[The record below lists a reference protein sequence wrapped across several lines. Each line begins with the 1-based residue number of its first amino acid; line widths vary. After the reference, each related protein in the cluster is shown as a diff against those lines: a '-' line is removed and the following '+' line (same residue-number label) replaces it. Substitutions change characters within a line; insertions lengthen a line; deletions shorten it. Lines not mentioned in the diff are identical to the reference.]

1 MKRKIKKQRK
11 IILGITL
18 TSFIFISVGY
28 ASFNTNINLKVKGN
42 VKVTEDKCF
51 TIEDNGDG
59 TGTITDYD
67 KTCGSTV
74 KIPNYINSLKIT
86 KIADGDEIDGIHGPF
101 VNKGIKKLIISDTL
115 TYIGSH
121 AFCGNNIDYLNVPSN
136 VKVIADHAFAW
147 TGSFYNGLV
156 LNEGLETIG
165 TGAFETCNLTS
176 LKILSTV
183 KNLYVTIASANLLK
197 DEDVFVYGK
206 DENGNT
212 DYTFLASYGNRETE
226 ETTIPESVKII
237 GTASFVG
244 AHGLKTVNIGNNVT
258 EIRPWSFWNMRN
270 LTTVNIGNGVTSI
283 ASEAFHDAPNIAV
296 ININKEK
303 DSIPYAPWG
312 ANATVNWLG

>member
-1 MKRKIKKQRK
+1 MRRKKSKKK
-11 IILGITL
+11 IIVLTL
-18 TSFIFISVGY
+18 SAILFLSVAY

-42 VKVTEDKCF
+42 IKETDENCF
-51 TIEDNGDG
+51 TITDNGDG

-67 KTCGSTV
+67 KTCGSVV
-74 KIPNYINSLKIT
+74 KLPNYINNLKIT
-86 KIADGDEIDGIHGPF
+86 KIADGDASNGVHGPF
-101 VNKGIKKLIISDTL
+101 VNKGIKKLIISNTI

-121 AFCGNNIDYLNVPSN
+121 AFCGNNINYLNVPSN

-156 LNEGLETIG
+156 LNDGLETIG
-165 TGAFETCNLTS
+165 TGAFESCNLTS
-176 LKILSTV
+176 LKIPSTV

-237 GTASFVG
+237 GTASFVS
-244 AHGLKTVNIGNNVT
+244 ANGLKTVNIGNNVT

-283 ASEAFHDAPNIAV
+283 ASEAFHDAPNIMI

-312 ANATVNWLG
+312 AKATINWLG